1 MEEKLKEELKVLLN
15 EALKAVEE
23 GNEEVAKAKIAAADE
38 AIKLPPTG
46 GTGSNG
52 TMPVK

>member
-1 MEEKLKEELKVLLN
+1 MKEELKEELKELLN
-15 EALKAVEE
+15 EALEAVEV
-23 GNEEVAKAKIAAADE
+23 GDEETAKAKIKKADDKL
-38 AIKLPPTG
+38 KLPPTG